1 MRAEL
6 RQPEQRDAF
15 QEQGFAILRG
25 FLKEQELTE
34 LQDRVSRFLIEAVPQ
49 MADEHVFYETKGD
62 VSTLKQLQHLELYDS
77 DFHRHLTTG
86 PLRELAE
93 NLMSGDVVP
102 KNLQYFSKP
111 PGKSRPT
118 PAHQDGYYFMLNPCE
133 AVTMWLALD
142 TIDEENGCVRY
153 VRASHR
159 TGLRPHQRS
168 GVLGFSQGLTDF
180 PTQEDRQQEV
190 AISAEP
196 GDLLAHS
203 ALTVHYADANHSTR
217 RPRRSLGFIYY
228 SKRAR
233 EDTTAHEAYQ
243 EALAAELK
251 ATGKI

>member
-1 MRAEL
+1 MRAAS
-6 RQPEQRDAF
+6 RNPEQRDEFHEQGFVIFRGFLAEQQLAEF
-15 QEQGFAILRG
+15 QEQM
-25 FLKEQELTE
+25 
-34 LQDRVSRFLIEAVPQ
+34 SRYLLETVPR
-49 MADEHVFYETKGD
+49 MPDEHVFYETKGD
-62 VSTLKQLQHLELYDS
+62 ASTLKQLQHLELYDS
-77 DFHRHLTTG
+77 DFHHHLTAG
-86 PLRELAE
+86 PLRKLAE
-93 NLMSGDVVP
+93 DLMSGDVVP

-142 TIDEENGCVRY
+142 AIDKENGCMRY

-159 TGLRPHQRS
+159 AGIRPHQGT
-168 GVLGFSQGLTDF
+168 GVLGFSQGITDF
-180 PTQEDRQQEV
+180 PTQADRQHEV
-190 AISAEP
+190 TMSADP
-196 GDLLAHS
+196 GDLLAHN
-203 ALTVHYADANHSTR
+203 ALTIHYADANHSSL

-228 SKRAR
+228 STRAR